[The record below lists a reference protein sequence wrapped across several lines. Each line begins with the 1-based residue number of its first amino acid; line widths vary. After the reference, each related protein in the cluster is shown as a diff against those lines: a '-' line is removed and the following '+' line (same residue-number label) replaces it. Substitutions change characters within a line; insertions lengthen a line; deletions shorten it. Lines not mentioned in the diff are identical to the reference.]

1 MTDWHLDRES
11 ALRYASGAAG
21 PVFAASA
28 EAHLVACALC
38 RSLLV
43 PLVDTPRLGAIWAEV
58 AERVDAPRP
67 SITERLLARAGVHR
81 DTARL
86 LSATPSLR
94 GSWLLAVAASLAF
107 AVAAA
112 AEGPRGTLL
121 FLTLAPVLPVAG
133 VAVSYGRGAD
143 PTYELT
149 AAAPY
154 SGFRLLLLRAAAVVV
169 STSLLVT
176 VAGLLLPG
184 SGWLG
189 AAWLV
194 PAFALTAL
202 TLAMSV
208 RFSLVH
214 AAAGVTAVWV
224 VVVIATQAEE
234 GGRAAMA
241 AGRYSAFGATGQLA
255 CLLLAAGSIAVL
267 AGRHRRYT
275 TVLGRTS

>member
-11 ALRYASGAAG
+11 ALRYATGAAE
-21 PVFAASA
+21 PVFSASA
-28 EAHLVACALC
+28 EAHLVACARC

-43 PLVDTPRLGAIWAEV
+43 PLVDRPRLDAVWAEV
-58 AERVDAPRP
+58 AERVDAPRRGLV
-67 SITERLLARAGVHR
+67 ERMLAWAGVHR

-94 GSWLLAVAASLAF
+94 VSWLLAVAASLAF

-112 AEGPRGTLL
+112 AAGPRGTLL
-121 FLTLAPVLPVAG
+121 FLTLAPVLPVLG
-133 VAVSYGRGAD
+133 VAVSYGRAAD
-143 PTYELT
+143 PMYELT

-154 SGFRLLLLRAAAVVV
+154 SGFRLLLLRAAAVLV

-202 TLAMSV
+202 TLALSA
-208 RFSLVH
+208 RFPLVH

-224 VVVIATQAEE
+224 GVVMLTQAEA

-241 AGRYSAFGATGQLA
+241 TGSYAAFGATGQIA
-255 CLLLAAGSIAVL
+255 CLLLAAGSVAL
-267 AGRHRRYT
+267 LSLRHRRYT